1 MKKIFAFAAVAVLA
15 LLLILRLPDVGP
27 TLSETTPT
35 PTAEEPMVGDGES
48 LAMAPTEQGVPA
60 ALAEV
65 ASGPAQPQTASAR
78 IEEAAR
84 DPLPLPP
91 IGTPVAEV
99 FDSLK
104 ARADRG
110 DASASCRLAQEL
122 QRCSEAVWVNSM
134 STSVENDLARQPATP
149 PGVPETLARMRNSAA
164 NLGVGC
170 EGLSDEQ
177 RSLAFDYQMR
187 AAEARPDLRLW
198 AALNP
203 ALDPQNFVNDLDR
216 WQQYKSKAMTWMEQA
231 ATSGDLSAV
240 IALQRVH
247 GDLRRNGPPYPRFRI
262 RDDERF
268 VMYTQ
273 LLSRYGID
281 FAVVKPEFDARRAQL
296 DAAALARIDARV
308 TSLYRSDVPPMNPL
322 RSGEALRDSI
332 RFVPRPGAC
341 EAM

>member
-1 MKKIFAFAAVAVLA
+1 MKKILAFVAVAALA
-15 LLLILRLPDVGP
+15 LLLILRLPGFPEKTDEIAP
-27 TLSETTPT
+27 ATPV
-35 PTAEEPMVGDGES
+35 PEPSGIVDES
-48 LAMAPTEQGVPA
+48 LSTPPQAGTTHGSSD
-60 ALAEV
+60 AE
-65 ASGPAQPQTASAR
+65 ASA
-78 IEEAAR
+78 AATAQTTAASLEQAAH
-84 DPLPLPP
+84 DTQPLPP

-122 QRCSEAVWVNSM
+122 QRCSEAVWTNSM
-134 STSVENDLARQPATP
+134 STSVENDLARQPSTP
-149 PGVPETLARMRNSAA
+149 AGVPETLARMRATAA
-164 NLGVGC
+164 SQGVGC

-187 AAEARPDLRLW
+187 AAEARPHLRMW

-203 ALDPQNFVNDLDR
+203 ALDPFNFVNDLDR
-216 WQQYKSKAMTWMEQA
+216 WQHYKSKAMMWMEQA
-231 ATSGDLSAV
+231 AMNGDLSAV

-296 DAAALARIDARV
+296 DAAALARIDAKV
-308 TSLYRSDVPPMNPL
+308 ISLYRSEVPPMNPL

-332 RFVPRPGAC
+332 RFVPRPGDC
-341 EAM
+341 EAK